1 MSFQTSWRLGFLVTA
16 LFSAATWA
24 QPCPDKNVQYWQAF
38 PPGGESD
45 LSARHQQLV
54 LKKKYR

>member
-1 MSFQTSWRLGFLVTA
+1 MVRSLLATLLIAAVPAFAQTVVCP
-16 LFSAATWA
+16 SA
-24 QPCPDKNVQYWQAF
+24 NISYWQAF

-54 LKKKYR
+54 L